1 LFVTVHVNF
10 YIYLVYYMPVPIDR
24 RCMHVVHHA
33 LITLK
38 VCTDQHIIFWLG

>member
-1 LFVTVHVNF
+1 MTDHVNL
-10 YIYLVYYMPVPIDR
+10 YIFLVYYMPVPIDR
-24 RCMHVVHHA
+24 CHIHGVLHA

>member
-1 LFVTVHVNF
+1 MTDHVNLCIF
-10 YIYLVYYMPVPIDR
+10 LVYYMPVPIDR
-24 RCMHVVHHA
+24 CHIHGVLHA